1 MKQSLQLKLGQQLTM
16 TPQLQQAIRLLQLST
31 LDLQQ
36 EIQEALESNPMLEV
50 EEPFDSPS
58 TSSEYEGSELDKADY
73 TRQLEIAA
81 EAGTD
86 HGTEFTAS
94 ENFST
99 AADSYSETSSYSEGG
114 DSFSEGESFGESE
127 SFGDS
132 DVYGEGESFSADNGD
147 WSDSIPSDLPVDT
160 SWDDVYQSSS
170 TGSSSNYDNED
181 NDFESRRA
189 ATDSLYDH
197 LMWQLNLTPMSDR
210 DRVLAMA
217 IIDAVEPSG
226 MLSISLEEIFEG
238 MRGDFEELELDEV
251 EAVQHRLQQFDPCGV
266 CSQNLSECLLVQLQQ
281 FDPKTPFLEPAKLI
295 VKQYLQVL
303 GSRDYRQ
310 LMRRTKLKES
320 ELSQAV
326 ALIQSLNPRPGDMIA
341 SGDTEYVIPD
351 VFVEKRD
358 GRWIV
363 ELNPDI
369 APRLRINSDYAS
381 MVKRADSSSDNTF
394 LKDNLQEARW
404 FLKSLQSRNETLLK
418 VASCIVE
425 KQRGFLDYGPEAMK
439 PLVLHDIAE
448 IVEMHESTISR
459 VTTQKY
465 MHTPQGIFELK
476 YFFSSH
482 VSTDSGGE
490 CSSTAI
496 RAIIKKLVSAENPK
510 KPLSDSKIT
519 DLLAEQGIQVARRT
533 IAKYRESLNIP
544 PSNERKT
551 I

>member
-1 MKQSLQLKLGQQLTM
+1 MKQSLQLKMGQQLTM

-36 EIQEALESNPMLEV
+36 EIQEALDSNPMLEV
-50 EEPFDSPS
+50 EDNFDTPAAPAN
-58 TSSEYEGSELDKADY
+58 EFEDGDY
-73 TRQLEIAA
+73 IRTQEIAA
-81 EAGTD
+81 TD
-86 HGTEFTAS
+86 
-94 ENFST
+94 
-99 AADSYSETSSYSEGG
+99 ETSSDDFSESYSGEITYSESASDKFG
-114 DSFSEGESFGESE
+114 DEGFSEASFSESEGFGDTDNYSGTDDYSE
-127 SFGDS
+127 SAT
-132 DVYGEGESFSADNGD
+132 EWNEA
-147 WSDSIPSDLPVDT
+147 IPAELPVDT
-160 SWDDVYQSSS
+160 SWDDVYQTNQASSS
-170 TGSSSNYDNED
+170 TNYDNED

-189 ATDSLYDH
+189 VTDSLYDH

-210 DRVLAMA
+210 DRIIAMA

-226 MLSISLEEIFEG
+226 MLSVTLEDIHSGLVSEW
-238 MRGDFEELELDEV
+238 DDLELDEV
-251 EAVQHRLQQFDPCGV
+251 EAVQHRLQQFDPSGA
-266 CSQNLSECLLVQLQQ
+266 CSQNLAECLSVQLNQ
-281 FDPKTPFLEPAKLI
+281 FDSSTPFLAEAKLI
-295 VKQYLQVL
+295 AKQYLPL
-303 GSRDYRQ
+303 LASRDFRQ
-310 LMRRTKLKES
+310 LMRRTKLRED
-320 ELSQAV
+320 ELSEAV
-326 ALIQSLNPRPGDMIA
+326 SLIQSLNPRPGDMIA
-341 SGDTEYVIPD
+341 SGDTEYVVPD
-351 VFVEKRD
+351 VFVDKRE
-358 GRWIV
+358 GRWVV
-363 ELNPDI
+363 ELNPEI

-381 MVKRADSSSDNTF
+381 LVKRADSSSDNTF

-425 KQRGFLDYGPEAMK
+425 KQRGFLDYGAEAMK

-459 VTTQKY
+459 VTTQKF

-496 RAIIKKLVSAENPK
+496 RALIKKLVIAENPK

-519 DLLAEQGIQVARRT
+519 DLLGEQGIQVARRT

-551 I
+551 L